1 MVAKILGYKKGWA
14 YRVHESRK
22 NKVPRY
28 RAAQFSKNKR
38 ISSNIPINDKEKVA
52 KLFCLNSKA
61 FECLQQSQ
69 NGTYLLENMITK
81 NDGNF
86 IAASI
91 FNYVKVNSSH
101 KFFLH
106 ERYRK
111 HFFEM
116 FKYPW
121 DKAFISNYVNTVRQ
135 RKIHID
141 PNEFTS
147 PITP

>member
-1 MVAKILGYKKGWA
+1 
-14 YRVHESRK
+14 
-22 NKVPRY
+22 
-28 RAAQFSKNKR
+28 
-38 ISSNIPINDKEKVA
+38 
-52 KLFCLNSKA
+52 
-61 FECLQQSQ
+61 
-69 NGTYLLENMITK
+69 MITK